1 METEKRPRRL
11 NPRTIALLRKRIS
24 DLGADAPDVSNVP
37 AVPAAPPAE
46 APKATAPSS
55 AQRHLDLG
63 PRPLA
68 LLPITSIAPAVTSPK
83 PPSPKPFSQRST
95 ARNAASLVGIGA
107 TPLLPGLGLN
117 PAAVPKPPPVK
128 KSVLNDDFARLSVP
142 DAPLTDVII
151 VDTETTGSGVGARL
165 VELGALHVRDGKVVA
180 QFQTLVD
187 PEEQIPAYVIRIHGI
202 TNAMVKG
209 APRAKLVLP
218 AFLAF
223 VGNRCLMAHN
233 AGFDRGIIAQ
243 ELQRVGMKRPDIP
256 MFCSLK
262 LARKVFP
269 QAPNHKLSTLA
280 SYLKIPDP
288 PSHRA
293 IADCMTTVGV
303 LAACAS
309 RHPLRTLH
317 VVHGGVVAL

>member
-11 NPRTIALLRKRIS
+11 NPSTIALLRKRMG
-24 DLGADAPDVSNVP
+24 DHAADGPPKPPEP
-37 AVPAAPPAE
+37 APAAP
-46 APKATAPSS
+46 S
-55 AQRHLDLG
+55 LG
-63 PRPLA
+63 PKPLA
-68 LLPITSIAPAVTSPK
+68 LLPFASLATPVAPTKAPPQKPSAPK
-83 PPSPKPFSQRST
+83 PATRGT
-95 ARNAASLVGIGA
+95 ALVGVGA

-117 PAAVPKPPPVK
+117 PAAVPKPPPAK
-128 KSVLNDDFARLSVP
+128 KSVLRDDFAKLSAP
-142 DAPLTDVII
+142 GAPLTDVII

-218 AFLAF
+218 AFLEF
-223 VGNRCLMAHN
+223 VGDRCLMAHN
-233 AGFDRGIIAQ
+233 ASFDRGILAQ

-317 VVHGGVVAL
+317 VVHGGAVPL

>member
-11 NPRTIALLRKRIS
+11 NPRTIALLKKKIAEHA
-24 DLGADAPDVSNVP
+24 ADVP
-37 AVPAAPPAE
+37 ASPFAAPPAIE
-46 APKATAPSS
+46 ATAP
-55 AQRHLDLG
+55 AKPPLG

-68 LLPITSIAPAVTSPK
+68 LLPLTELTASKPAPIAPRPLLTKPFSSRSPK
-83 PPSPKPFSQRST
+83 PST
-95 ARNAASLVGIGA
+95 PLPGVGS
-107 TPLLPGLGLN
+107 TLLLPGIGLN
-117 PAAVPKPPPVK
+117 PAAQPKPPPVK
-128 KSVLNDDFARLSVP
+128 KSVLRDDFAKLSVP
-142 DAPLTDVII
+142 HAPLTDVVI
-151 VDTETTGSGVGARL
+151 VDTETTGSGPGARL
-165 VELGALHVRDGKVVA
+165 VELGALHVRDGKVIA
-180 QFQTLVD
+180 QFQTLID
-187 PEEQIPAYVIRIHGI
+187 PEEAIPAYVIRIHGI

-218 AFLAF
+218 AFLEF
-223 VGNRCLMAHN
+223 VGDRCLLAHN
-233 AGFDRGIIAQ
+233 AAFDRGIIAQ
-243 ELQRVGMKRPDIP
+243 ELLRVGMKRPDIP
-256 MFCSLK
+256 MFCSVR

-303 LAACAS
+303 LVACAT

-317 VVHGGVVAL
+317 IVHGGAVPL

>member
-1 METEKRPRRL
+1 METEKGTRRL
-11 NPRTIALLRKRIS
+11 NPSTIALIRK
-24 DLGADAPDVSNVP
+24 AMAEHAPVDAIAAK
-37 AVPAAPPAE
+37 AVDEPLA
-46 APKATAPSS
+46 
-55 AQRHLDLG
+55 

-68 LLPITSIAPAVTSPK
+68 LIPFGAQAALLTQNAVAKRPVAPRTP
-83 PPSPKPFSQRST
+83 RS
-95 ARNAASLVGIGA
+95 SVGVGA

-128 KSVLNDDFARLSVP
+128 KSAIHGDFARLSAP
-142 DAPLTDVII
+142 DAPLTDVVI
-151 VDTETTGSGVGARL
+151 VDTETTGAGHDARL

-187 PEEQIPAYVIRIHGI
+187 PEEPIPPYVVRIHGI
-202 TNAMVKG
+202 TNAMVRGQPK
-209 APRAKLVLP
+209 AKVVLP

-223 VGNRCLMAHN
+223 VGARCLLAHN
-233 AGFDRGIIAQ
+233 AAFDRNIIAN
-243 ELQRVGMKRPDIP
+243 EMIRAGMKRPDVP

-303 LAACAS
+303 LVACAS

-317 VVHGGVVAL
+317 LVHGGAVPL

>member
-11 NPRTIALLRKRIS
+11 NPRTIALLKKKIAEHTR
-24 DLGADAPDVSNVP
+24 D
-37 AVPAAPPAE
+37 VPAAPIE
-46 APKATAPSS
+46 APPGTEPAKPA
-55 AQRHLDLG
+55 LG

-68 LLPITSIAPAVTSPK
+68 LLPLADIAPSKAAVTTPK
-83 PPSPKPFSQRST
+83 PLISKPFSSRSQKPST
-95 ARNAASLVGIGA
+95 ALPGVGA
-107 TPLLPGLGLN
+107 TLLLPGIGLN
-117 PAAVPKPPPVK
+117 PAAQPKPPPVK
-128 KSVLNDDFARLSVP
+128 KSVVRGDFAKLSVP
-142 DAPLTDVII
+142 DAPLTDVVI
-151 VDTETTGSGVGARL
+151 VDTETTGAGPGARL
-165 VELGALHVRDGKVVA
+165 VEIGALHVRDGKVIA
-180 QFQTLVD
+180 QFQTLID
-187 PEEQIPAYVIRIHGI
+187 PEENIPSYVIRIHGI

-218 AFLAF
+218 AFLEF
-223 VGNRCLMAHN
+223 VGDRCLLAHN
-233 AGFDRGIIAQ
+233 AAFDRGIIAQ
-243 ELQRVGMKRPDIP
+243 ELLRVGMKRPDIP
-256 MFCSLK
+256 MFCSVR

-303 LAACAS
+303 LVACAS

-317 VVHGGVVAL
+317 IVHGGAVPL